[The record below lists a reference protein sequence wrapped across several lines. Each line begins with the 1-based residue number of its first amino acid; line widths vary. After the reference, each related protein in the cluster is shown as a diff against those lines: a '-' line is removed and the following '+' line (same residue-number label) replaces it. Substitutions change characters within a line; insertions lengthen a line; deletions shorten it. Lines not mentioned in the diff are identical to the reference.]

1 MIISLREKKAKKISF
16 NPDTTIIKGT
26 NQVGKS
32 SLIKSIY
39 YTLGATPGLMH
50 PNWIKSEP
58 ISLLKFEV
66 DNEKYQ
72 VLRFDKKRFIVID
85 NNENVLYF
93 KFKEFS
99 EYLNTLLDFQLIL
112 NNRSGEPETPPP
124 AYLFLPFYIDQDKS
138 WSKNWDSFSNLSQF
152 SNWKKPLIN
161 YHTGIKGNAYYIT
174 KSQLDKTKQELDETS
189 KEIDALNKI
198 LKNLNN
204 KLTEVNLSITVDDF
218 NDEITQLLSECESLK
233 IEQNK
238 TKQKLVELY
247 NQKISIES
255 KTTIVERS
263 IKETKKDYKYALEKL
278 DDDIDC
284 PTCGAHYENNF
295 AERFSI
301 AEDQDSLEELYDELR
316 LDLIKVKD
324 NIEESN
330 NMFSDMKA
338 DYEKIQE
345 VLNKKQSNVKLMD
358 VIENEGKKR
367 VKEIFE
373 QEQASIFLQIG
384 KAQKKRAELEE
395 KLKMIDKKGKIR
407 KDNIMSM
414 YRTNFSSNLKKLNI
428 NTEKFSQSS
437 LKQMDTVIKETGSAL
452 PRGLLAY
459 YFTLFNI
466 MNKYSTST
474 FCPIIIDSPNQQEQ
488 DKENLDAI
496 LTFIQE
502 NKPKDSQL
510 ILGLVDD
517 DENTFRLNKKDSL
530 LRKKDYKEVYEEIKP
545 LIDSSVFGEGQISL
559 F

>member
-16 NPDTTIIKGT
+16 NSDTTIIKGT

-58 ISLLKFEV
+58 ISLLNFEV
-66 DNEKYQ
+66 DNKSYQ

-85 NNENVLYF
+85 HIKNVMYF
-93 KFKEFS
+93 TFKEFS
-99 EYLNTLLDFQLIL
+99 AYLNRVLDFQLII

-174 KSQLDKTKQELDETS
+174 KSELDKTKQELDETS

-198 LKNLNN
+198 LKNLNK

-218 NDEITQLLSECESLK
+218 NNEITQLLSECESLK

-238 TKQKLVELY
+238 IKQKLVELY
-247 NQKISIES
+247 NEKIAIES
-255 KTTIVERS
+255 KITIVERS

-278 DDDIDC
+278 DNDIDC
-284 PTCGAHYENNF
+284 PTCGAHYKNNF

-324 NIEESN
+324 KIEDSN
-330 NMFSDMKA
+330 NMFSEIKA

-373 QEQASIFLQIG
+373 QEQSSIFLQIG
-384 KAQKKRAELEE
+384 KAQKKRKELEE
-395 KLKMIDKKGKIR
+395 KLKIIDKKGKIQ

-428 NTEKFSQSS
+428 NIEKFSQSS
-437 LKQMDTVIKETGSAL
+437 FKQMDTVIKETGSAL

-459 YFTLFNI
+459 YFTLFDI

-488 DKENLDAI
+488 DKKNLDAI
-496 LTFIQE
+496 LTFIKE
-502 NKPKDSQL
+502 NKPKNAQL

-517 DENTFRLNKKDSL
+517 NENTYRLNKKDSL
-530 LRKKDYKEVYEEIKP
+530 LRKKDYVEVYNEIKP
-545 LIDSSVFGEGQISL
+545 LIENSVFGESQITFL
-559 F
+559 